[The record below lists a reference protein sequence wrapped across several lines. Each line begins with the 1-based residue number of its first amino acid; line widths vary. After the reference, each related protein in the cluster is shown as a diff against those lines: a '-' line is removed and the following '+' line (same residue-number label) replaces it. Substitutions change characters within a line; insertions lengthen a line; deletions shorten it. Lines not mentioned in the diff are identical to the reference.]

1 MRVAVDSGPL
11 SDTALSFERGNQDAA
26 RAYDVLAGRLSRF
39 GAMAG
44 DASMAEEFAAAY
56 DDAARSCLGAVADLV
71 DAFATCGRLTTAT
84 IANHGRAEARS
95 VISGRCVYDGSAS
108 PSGYVA
114 VLPCV
119 PPSSLGGDLAGLP
132 GWASWILD
140 QVEGFVWP
148 DADVDRLREAA
159 ACWRAASLQV
169 TDLTW
174 YCDSAARGFLA
185 QRSPEVPIAVE
196 VTERLSGHCRAVAD
210 QCAVLARACSDYAD
224 HVEEQRAAILD
235 LVHDLIR
242 DAVIIEG
249 IGIVLGAVT
258 VGTTA
263 AAATALNAAKIAAAA
278 PRFMRIIEVL
288 RTLASTCAAPVRLA
302 ASALRDVRLELA
314 VFRNARTT
322 VASAYDAERLARVA
336 RLREIVH
343 NLRLFNPRD
352 LRGLSRDQVKE
363 LLAGWPVTASR
374 RGEGL
379 VYEDLA
385 NSGRHI
391 RIMDGYPPGSR
402 PDPITWGPYA
412 QISQNGGKIKIPL
425 EGNPTL

>member
-1 MRVAVDSGPL
+1 VRLLVDSVSL
-11 SDTALSFERGNQDAA
+11 SETALAFELGNHDAA
-26 RAYDVLAGRLSRF
+26 ALHDALAGRLSHF

-44 DASMAEEFAAAY
+44 DASLAEEFAAAY
-56 DDAARSCLGAVADLV
+56 DDGARSCLAAVADLV
-71 DAFATCGRLTTAT
+71 DAFATCGRVTTAS

-95 VISGRCVYDGSAS
+95 LVSGRTVYDGSVPAS
-108 PSGYVA
+108 GFVA
-114 VLPCV
+114 VLPCT
-119 PPSSLGGDLAGLP
+119 PPSSLGGDLSGLP

-159 ACWRAASLQV
+159 ACWRSASGQV
-169 TDLTW
+169 SALSSH
-174 YCDSAARGFLA
+174 CDSAARGFLA
-185 QRSPEVPIAVE
+185 QRSPEVPVAVV
-196 VTERLSGHCRAVAD
+196 VTESLAGHCRSVAD
-210 QCAVLARACSDYAD
+210 QCAVLAQACSTYAD

-235 LVHDLIR
+235 LVQDLLR

-249 IGIVLGAVT
+249 IGIVLGVVT
-258 VGTTA
+258 AGTTA
-263 AAATALNAAKIAAAA
+263 AAATALNAAKIAATA
-278 PRFMRIIEVL
+278 PRLLRILSAL
-288 RTLASTCAAPVRLA
+288 RALASTCAAPVRLA
-302 ASALRDVRLELA
+302 TAALRDVRVEMA

-343 NLRLFNPRD
+343 NGWLFKPQD
-352 LRGLSRDQVKE
+352 LRGLSRDQVKD
-363 LLAGWPVTASR
+363 LLSGWPVSASK

-379 VYEDLA
+379 VYEDVA

-412 QISQNGGKIKIPL
+412 QVSQHGDKFKIPL